1 MKVLFSSEQT
11 AAPIS
16 GLITVMTAAQLLDA
30 RMLIPGAFELN
41 APLHRATP
49 DPRMVLAVPSPD
61 VRPSPSNASPSH
73 VVSAPARPTTRL
85 GKAAAILGDLALITG
100 IIYGV
105 AVVPALAVWGVGAA
119 VAFVLDTLGR
129 H

>member
-1 MKVLFSSEQT
+1 
-11 AAPIS
+11 
-16 GLITVMTAAQLLDA
+16 MTAAQLLDA

-41 APLHRATP
+41 APLHRATG
-49 DPRMVLAVPSPD
+49 DPRTLPAVPSPD
-61 VRPSPSNASPSH
+61 VRPSPSNAATSH

-119 VAFVLDTLGR
+119 VAFVLDSLGR